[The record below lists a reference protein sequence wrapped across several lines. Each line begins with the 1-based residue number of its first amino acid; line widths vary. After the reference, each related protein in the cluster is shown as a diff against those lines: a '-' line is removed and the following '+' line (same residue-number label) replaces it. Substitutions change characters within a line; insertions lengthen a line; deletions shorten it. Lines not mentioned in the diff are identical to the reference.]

1 MVSNERANRVSNSY
15 VVVGASNFLFPAGSL
30 VVLAVI
36 VIGAA
41 LWLWSLVDALRI
53 NDQTWNAA
61 GQNKVV
67 WVVVIIF
74 LGLLGSALY
83 VAVPKRALKRVPM

>member
-1 MVSNERANRVSNSY
+1 VSNSY
-15 VVVGASNFLFPAGSL
+15 VVVGDSNYLVPVGST
-30 VVLAVI
+30 VALAVI

-41 LWLWSLVDALRI
+41 LWLWSLIDALRT

-61 GQNKVV
+61 GQNNLV
-67 WVVVIIF
+67 WVVVIVL

-83 VAVPKRALKRVPM
+83 VAVAKRALKRVPA